1 MEKTLVTYFSQTG
14 NTKKV
19 AEAIY
24 ENLQG
29 DKQIKNFKEA
39 DMEDMKDCDLIFVGF
54 PVHSHSVPVAMERFI
69 KQIPPNKKLAFFST
83 HGSLTGSRISREA
96 IEHATVLASKAKL
109 LGSFSCRGK
118 VSLEALEL
126 LKKSPEHRAWTDMA
140 ASASTHPDKN
150 DLKEAGSFAHWITT
164 LASQE

>member
-1 MEKTLVTYFSQTG
+1 MEKILVTYFSQTG

-24 ENLQG
+24 ENLEG
-29 DKQIKNFKEA
+29 EKQIKHFKEV
-39 DMEDMKDCDLIFVGF
+39 DKDEIEESDLVFVGF
-54 PVHSHSVPVAMERFI
+54 PVHSHSVPVAMEPFI
-69 KQIPPNKKLAFFST
+69 KQIPPNKKLALFST

-109 LGSFSCRGK
+109 LGSFSCRGR
-118 VSLEALEL
+118 VSLEALEV

-140 ASASTHPDKN
+140 ASSSTHPDKN
-150 DLKEAGSFAHWITT
+150 DLNEAGSFARWIST